1 MRGTVVSQEG
11 AMVLV
16 QLPTGLLRVNQSKVR
31 RDHDEWHDVQIPHL
45 EGPSSDNKSGS
56 SNDEVD
62 SANTS
67 FVSEHEVC
75 YHLCFENDPVDC
87 VEVLHTCS
95 GIGAYL
101 SHQGK
106 TIAPAVGVQ
115 FTSKKSLQQSIAL
128 AWKDLVK
135 SDSSLVILPSLL
147 RMILCVRNSGV
158 SVLMLLDGKPKWES
172 TVW

>member
-1 MRGTVVSQEG
+1 
-11 AMVLV
+11 MVLV
-16 QLPTGLLRVNQSKVR
+16 QLPTVLLRVNQCKVR

-56 SNDEVD
+56 STDEVGNA
-62 SANTS
+62 SAS

-75 YHLCFENDPVDC
+75 YHLCCDSDPVDC
-87 VEVLHTCS
+87 IEVLHTCS

-106 TIAPAVGVQ
+106 TVAPAVDLQ
-115 FTSKKSLQQSIAL
+115 FTSKKCLQHSIAL

-135 SDSSLVILPSLL
+135 YDSSLVVLHAITPTD
-147 RMILCVRNSGV
+147 V
-158 SVLMLLDGKPKWES
+158 SMCKELWSFCLMLLDGKPKGGS

>member
-1 MRGTVVSQEG
+1 MPSDGPYTKGEKVFVWHKDDNKKKSEGVWMRGTVVSQEG

-16 QLPTGLLRVNQSKVR
+16 QLPTVLLRVNQSKVR

-56 SNDEVD
+56 STDEVGNA
-62 SANTS
+62 SAS

-75 YHLCFENDPVDC
+75 YHLCYDSDPVDC
-87 VEVLHTCS
+87 AEVLHTCS

-106 TIAPAVGVQ
+106 AVAPAVDLQ
-115 FTSKKSLQQSIAL
+115 FTSKKCLQHYS
-128 AWKDLVK
+128 
-135 SDSSLVILPSLL
+135 SSLEGPCQI
-147 RMILCVRNSGV
+147 
-158 SVLMLLDGKPKWES
+158 
-172 TVW
+172 